1 VGEQRVE
8 TIRGIYDEWA
18 RGNFRAGVELFD
30 PHVVFVEGVGP
41 DGGVYVGVEAV
52 KSFMRGFLGAWAQVT
67 IEAQEL
73 IPAGDTV
80 VVHARQ
86 HATGTAEGV
95 PGDGQYFQV
104 WTFRGDR
111 VIRLDNVPDRERA
124 LAATAPVR

>member
-1 VGEQRVE
+1 MSEEHLEIV
-8 TIRGIYDEWA
+8 RGIYDEWG
-18 RGNFRAGVELFD
+18 RGNFRAAVELFD
-30 PHVVFVEGVGP
+30 SQVVFVEGIGP

-80 VVHARQ
+80 VVHVSQQAS
-86 HATGTAEGV
+86 GTAEGV
-95 PGDGQYFQV
+95 PGELQYFQV

-111 VIRLDNVPDRERA
+111 VIRRDNVPDRERA
-124 LAATAPVR
+124 LAATGLVE